1 MVVRWFSTEQMQTTV
16 YKLKKENFYVHPN
29 NKISI
34 AVESREVL
42 LDPSLFLDPCP

>member
-1 MVVRWFSTEQMQTTV
+1 MVFNRANVTATV
-16 YKLKKENFYVHPN
+16 YKLKIENFNVHPN
-29 NKISI
+29 NKVSI